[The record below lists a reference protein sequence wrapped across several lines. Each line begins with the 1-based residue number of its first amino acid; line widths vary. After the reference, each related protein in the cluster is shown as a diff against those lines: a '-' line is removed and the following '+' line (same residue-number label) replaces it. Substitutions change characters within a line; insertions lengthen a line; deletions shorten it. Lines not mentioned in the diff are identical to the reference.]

1 VRAFDLI
8 VINGEQTLRLSLKVL
23 GELQYEGSLMGWL
36 ARLGA
41 QAVNIDAMR
50 SPILPCYDSQ
60 PDRQQ
65 DRQADRQ
72 FCLGFENYFS
82 VRLPCMMALW
92 PG

>member
-1 VRAFDLI
+1 MRAFDLI

-50 SPILPCYDSQ
+50 SPILPC
-60 PDRQQ
+60 
-65 DRQADRQ
+65 
-72 FCLGFENYFS
+72 
-82 VRLPCMMALW
+82 
-92 PG
+92 